1 MCHTGIFDL
10 LLALA
15 SASFCF
21 LLAAAL
27 LALSFGSSKSSLI
40 SIVSMKSLHIGTFY
54 QVLAL
59 ILVILKTSSVR
70 EIRGRL
76 LLFSS

>member
-40 SIVSMKSLHIGTFY
+40 SIVSMKSLHIGTF
-54 QVLAL
+54 
-59 ILVILKTSSVR
+59 
-70 EIRGRL
+70 
-76 LLFSS
+76 

>member
-54 QVLAL
+54 QVAI